1 VYARPNT
8 TGETQG
14 FFCTKCGSRLVH
26 VHVTVSKDDNGA
38 ETRKTSA
45 NLSVKSGCLDGLSK
59 DDMRKAVHIW
69 TKSAVVDVSADA
81 KQYPEEP
88 EGGSFDD

>member
-1 VYARPNT
+1 VSTDENG
-8 TGETQG
+8 GEIR
-14 FFCTKCGSRLVH
+14 K
-26 VHVTVSKDDNGA
+26 VSD
-38 ETRKTSA
+38 

-69 TKSAVVDVSADA
+69 TKSAVVDIPRDA